1 MVDYTKTL
9 IETPKH
15 EPKVKG
21 KRGPSAQRTPNSTQ
35 MFFLNGLRRTYV
47 AYKVVV
53 DECDKAK
60 AEAAKVKGAKA
71 EITLSNDMKQHM
83 KAALQAALMA
93 LNGAYNRPEKAGVRI
108 QNLSNKQLDKNV
120 REVNALCARI
130 DAL

>member
-9 IETPKH
+9 IETPKQ
-15 EPKVKG
+15 EPKAKG
-21 KRGPSAQRTPNSTQ
+21 KRGVSAQRTPNSTQ
-35 MFFLNGLRRTYV
+35 YFFLNGLRRTYV

-53 DECDKAK
+53 KECEDAK
-60 AEAAKVKGAKA
+60 AAAKKVKGAKP

-93 LNGAYNRPEKAGVRI
+93 LNGAYNRPDKAGVRV

-120 REVNALCARI
+120 REVNDLCLRI